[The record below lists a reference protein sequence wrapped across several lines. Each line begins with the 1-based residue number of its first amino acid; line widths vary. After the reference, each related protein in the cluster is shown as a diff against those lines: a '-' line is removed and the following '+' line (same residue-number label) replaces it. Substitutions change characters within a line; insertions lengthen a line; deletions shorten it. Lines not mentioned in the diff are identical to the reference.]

1 MLYADIFWFNSLILK
16 FLLVLLR
23 SQSTRMKNFKFFSIF
38 LYLIVFSCVS
48 STKNNNSE
56 SQNQPKFAI
65 AIHGGAGTI
74 LKSQMSDSLEA
85 AYIEVLSKAV
95 SAGHDILSKGGSALD
110 AVGASI
116 NILEDSPLFNAGKGA
131 VFTHDQTNELDA
143 SIMDGA
149 TLNAGAVAGV
159 MHIKNPIDL
168 ARSVM
173 DNSPHVFMYGQGA
186 EAFAKDQGFALVEQD
201 YFYTQSRY
209 DHLMRV
215 KAAEEQHSLLLDKKS
230 PMNNQAEMFFDP
242 ILKASK
248 YGTVGCVA
256 LDQNG
261 NLAAGTSTGGMTNK
275 QFGRIGD
282 APVIGA
288 GTYANNQSCA
298 VSATGWGE
306 YFIRGVV
313 AHDISAMMQYGGF
326 DLEQSTSTVIDKKI
340 PELGGDGGVIAMDKH
355 GNISMRF
362 NTPGMYRAQIDSNGA
377 LKVGI
382 YKSDTLLTK

>member
-1 MLYADIFWFNSLILK
+1 
-16 FLLVLLR
+16 
-23 SQSTRMKNFKFFSIF
+23 MKIFKFFPIF
-38 LYLIVFSCVS
+38 LFLIVFSCVS
-48 STKNNNSE
+48 STKNDYFE
-56 SQNQPKFAI
+56 GQNLPKFAI

-74 LKSQMSDSLEA
+74 LKTQMSDSLEA
-85 AYIEVLSKAV
+85 AYIEILSKAV
-95 SAGHDILSKGGSALD
+95 TAGHDILSKGGSALD
-110 AVGASI
+110 AVGVSI

-173 DNSPHVFMYGQGA
+173 DNSPHVFMYGEGA
-186 EAFAKDQGFALVEQD
+186 EAFAKDQGFNMVEQD
-201 YFYTQSRY
+201 YFYTQTRY
-209 DHLMRV
+209 EHLMRV
-215 KAAEEQHSLLLDKKS
+215 KATEEQNSTLFEKEIL
-230 PMNNQAEMFFDP
+230 PNNPAEMFFDP

-362 NTPGMYRAQIDSNGA
+362 NTPGMYRAQIDTNGL

>member
-1 MLYADIFWFNSLILK
+1 LLYADIFWFNSLILR

>member
-1 MLYADIFWFNSLILK
+1 
-16 FLLVLLR
+16 
-23 SQSTRMKNFKFFSIF
+23 MKNFKFFPIF
-38 LYLIVFSCVS
+38 LFLIVFSCVS
-48 STKNNNSE
+48 STKNDSFEE
-56 SQNQPKFAI
+56 SKTPKFAI

-74 LKSQMSDSLEA
+74 LKNQMSDSLEA

-95 SAGHDILSKGGSALD
+95 SAGHDLLSKGGSALD

-215 KAAEEQHSLLLDKKS
+215 KATEEQHSLLLDKKA
-230 PMNNQAEMFFDP
+230 PMNNPVNNPAEMFFDP

-362 NTPGMYRAQIDSNGA
+362 NTPGMYRAQIDISGA

>member
-1 MLYADIFWFNSLILK
+1 MK
-16 FLLVLLR
+16 FF
-23 SQSTRMKNFKFFSIF
+23 QFFSIF
-38 LYLIVFSCVS
+38 LFLIAFSCVS
-48 STKNNNSE
+48 STKNDVFETPE
-56 SQNQPKFAI
+56 SAKFAI

-85 AYIEVLSKAV
+85 AYTEVLTMAV
-95 SAGHDILSKGGSALD
+95 RAGHQVLSSGGSAID
-110 AVGASI
+110 AVGVSI

-131 VFTHDQTNELDA
+131 VFTHDGTNELDA

-159 MHIKNPIDL
+159 THIKNPIDL

-173 DNSPHVFMYGQGA
+173 EQSPHVFMYGDGA
-186 EAFAKDQGFALVEQD
+186 EIFAQEQGFNLVDQS
-201 YFYTQSRY
+201 YFFTQGRF
-209 DHLMRV
+209 DHLQRV
-215 KAAEEQHSLLLDKKS
+215 KAAQEQVSIENH
-230 PMNNQAEMFFDP
+230 PANAGHMQAMSSFFDP
-242 ILKASK
+242 FLKASK

-256 LDQNG
+256 LDKNG
-261 NLAAGTSTGGMTNK
+261 NLAAGTSTGGMTDK
-275 QFGRIGD
+275 RFGRIGD

-313 AHDISAMMQYGGF
+313 AHDIAAMMQYGGLG
-326 DLEQSTSTVIDKKI
+326 LEQATSKVIDQKI
-340 PELGGDGGVIAMDKH
+340 PELGGDGGVIAMDRQ

-362 NTPGMYRAQIDSNGA
+362 NTPGMYRAQIDTDGA

>member
-1 MLYADIFWFNSLILK
+1 MLYADIFWFNSLILR